1 MSKKKKRAKKD
12 LEVMKK
18 IVEEESLECYTKH
31 DAEYHFDHFSKDVA
45 TLYIREHIDSVNP
58 VEFDMIERLQEMVK
72 MINPRYRVGIM
83 YTEREPAEDE
93 DDE

>member
-12 LEVMKK
+12 LEIMKK
-18 IVEEESLECYTKH
+18 IVEEESLECYTEH
-31 DAEYHFDHFSKDVA
+31 DAEYHFDSFSKDVS

-72 MINPRYRVGIM
+72 AINPRYRVGIM
-83 YTEREPAEDE
+83 YTERADEDE